1 MEFNDHVYSV
11 LGQLHTVLL
20 MVLIFRNKNA
30 LYAGI
35 ILYVTTKLFF
45 VLYKLLTTLMRPQ

>member
-45 VLYKLLTTLMRPQ
+45 VLYKL